1 MTLSV
6 ASRIAYTALMSSQV
20 QMNVTSANIA
30 NADTD
35 GYSKKTATQTTLVT
49 AGSGSG
55 TAITGVSSSVNKYL
69 LKSLLTATSQLGAAS
84 TLDSYADR
92 LQNLFG
98 STSSDSGTSLANSI
112 ASMESAL
119 SSLADTP
126 ESATLKAQA
135 VSSLDAVASQLRET
149 SSGIQGLRGDADDA
163 ISDAVGSVNDL
174 LQNLGDLN
182 SQIAQAAAFG
192 QSTADL
198 EDQRNTALQDLSSQ
212 MDVSSYVTDDN
223 QLRVY
228 ASGGQSLLDTQ
239 VHKLSYDSVASVAA
253 DTVFGAISV
262 NGVDITGKIT
272 SGVIGALV
280 DLRDNVLPAAQDEL
294 DQLATQLADSLN
306 TISNQ
311 GTAAPPPSSL
321 TGTAAVSAS
330 DTLSASGTARIA
342 VTDSDG
348 DLVSYQDLD
357 LSSYATVGDL
367 VSAIDG
373 IGGVSA
379 SIDGS
384 GHIVLSADD
393 SSNGIAVGE
402 MDSAVGSGQQELSDW
417 LGLNDLVNGNDA
429 STIAVRADVLADPS
443 LLPTSSLASSAPL
456 SAGSNVISAGSAATV
471 TALYDAIIGT
481 SSFAAAGNLAATTT
495 SLADYA
501 SEIVADV
508 ASTAAA
514 ASSAHTGK
522 EATQSTLS
530 SSMASESGVNLDE
543 ETARLTELQNLY
555 SAAAQIISTA
565 NSMFQTLLNA
575 VQSA

>member
-84 TLDSYADR
+84 TRDSYADQ

-98 STSSDSGTSLANSI
+98 RTSSDSGTSLANSI

-149 SSGIQGLRGDADDA
+149 SNGIQGLRGAADDA
-163 ISDAVGSVNDL
+163 IADAVGSVNDL

-182 SQIAQAAAFG
+182 SQIAQARALG

-198 EDQRNTALQDLSSQ
+198 EDQRNTALQDLSTQ
-212 MDVSSYVTDDN
+212 MDVSYYVTDDN

-239 VHKLSYDSVASVAA
+239 VHKLSYDSVASVAS

-306 TISNQ
+306 TIGNQ

-373 IGGVSA
+373 IAGVSA

-393 SSNGIAVGE
+393 SRNGIAVGE
-402 MDSAVGSGQQELSDW
+402 MDSAVGSGQQGLSDW
-417 LGLNDLVNGNDA
+417 LGLNDLVTGNDA
-429 STIAVRADVLADPS
+429 STIAVRAGVLSDSS
-443 LLPTSSLASSAPL
+443 LLPTSSLDASASL

-501 SEIVADV
+501 SQIVADA
-508 ASTAAA
+508 ASVAAA
-514 ASSAHTGK
+514 ASSAHTSK
-522 EATQSTLS
+522 ETVQSTLS